1 MCFAPFHLDDDPA
14 EYEAL
19 GVTWLAVQ
27 FDDVTTRAEWIDRM
41 QAYAADKIRRG

>member
-1 MCFAPFHLDDDPA
+1 MCFAPFRIDDEVA
-14 EYEAL
+14 EYEAA

-41 QAYAADKIRRG
+41 RTYAARMIGRA